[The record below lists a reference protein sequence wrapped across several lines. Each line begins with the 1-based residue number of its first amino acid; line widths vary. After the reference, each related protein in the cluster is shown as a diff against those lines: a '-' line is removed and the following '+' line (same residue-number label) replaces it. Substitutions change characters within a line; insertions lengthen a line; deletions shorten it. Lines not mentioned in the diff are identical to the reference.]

1 MRERVIFA
9 PVFSVASFLFLHPLR
24 APADRPSINAKV
36 SLSPE
41 RRKTMYSRIS
51 RGVTLSVKVTHC
63 LRNSSPSGPC
73 VLFFT
78 LHTKYESEVTSAKQ

>member
-9 PVFSVASFLFLHPLR
+9 PVLSVASFLFLDPLR

-51 RGVTLSVKVTHC
+51 RGVTFSVKVTH
-63 LRNSSPSGPC
+63 S
-73 VLFFT
+73 
-78 LHTKYESEVTSAKQ
+78 Y